1 MEPLS
6 VRVRSLMRQE
16 PVDPR
21 LYPGTME
28 ELRAALRD
36 ALREILQKSHGSGRW
51 REEWVGRC

>member
-36 ALREILQKSHGSGRW
+36 ALREIPQESWCW